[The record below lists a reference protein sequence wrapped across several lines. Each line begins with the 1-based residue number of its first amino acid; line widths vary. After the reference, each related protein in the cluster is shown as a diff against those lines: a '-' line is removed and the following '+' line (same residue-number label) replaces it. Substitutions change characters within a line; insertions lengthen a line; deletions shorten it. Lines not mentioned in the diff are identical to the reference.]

1 MVREILAKFGV
12 QFDTKPLEHGH
23 DQINATVEG
32 LKHLAHAVAGVF
44 AFHQI
49 EKFVEQVGEEAAQ
62 LRKASKQ
69 LGLNVQDLEN
79 FQFAAGQAGVGADA
93 LNMSLRFLERNAYEA
108 GKKSSEAGKYFK
120 SLGIE
125 VKGAN
130 GKVKPATEL
139 MLEAA
144 DAFKQIED
152 PSERTAAA
160 MRLFG
165 RSGYEMVP
173 MLELG
178 SEKLREYMGE
188 VEHLGGGFSDAFH
201 KASGEFRKH
210 HKAIGMLKRSIK
222 DQLALQAIPA
232 LMHVG
237 HAAEKMGLAFIKAN
251 KNGEMMRLAMSAFA
265 FMALS
270 RLPQIVAVLK
280 HMNWQLYLAA
290 AKLLAVFIL
299 LEDIVTWLRG
309 GESVIGDFFG
319 SFAPGVNEAAAQL
332 GQFFS
337 FITSSWDNLVK
348 ALSVIPSAIGMALT
362 VAGNELANGLVWMIS
377 WVQDQWDKLIR
388 SMHLPSWA
396 QDLLGTSNVSD
407 TSGKGNQRQ
416 AEADAQQSREQI
428 GKRFLATTEGSD
440 SWKAFTGAMA
450 AKQTADQNQ
459 AGWDK
464 SKGQAG
470 EFRWDMVSN
479 APTRAQA
486 QVPAAIV
493 KPTTQINDSSKTEVH
508 VEVHGATPANVAHKT
523 ATETARAVR
532 NQHNATRHALEH
544 VKE

>member
-1 MVREILAKFGV
+1 MVREVLAKFTAL
-12 QFDTKPLEHGH
+12 FDTHEIDKGH
-23 DQINATVEG
+23 DKINELVNN
-32 LKHLAHAVAGVF
+32 LKHFAHVIAGVF
-44 AFHQI
+44 AVHSI

-69 LGLNVQDLEN
+69 LGFNVQDLER
-79 FQFAAGQAGVGADA
+79 FQFAAGQAGVAADD
-93 LNMSLRFLERNAYEA
+93 LNTGLRFLERNAYEA
-108 GKKSSEAGKYFK
+108 GRKGGEVGKYFTA
-120 SLGIE
+120 LGIN

-130 GKVKPATEL
+130 GQIKPIIELVSEVSDQFRDIKDPAEQTAT
-139 MLEAA
+139 
-144 DAFKQIED
+144 
-152 PSERTAAA
+152 A

-165 RSGYEMVP
+165 RSGASIIPFLQMGSAEI
-173 MLELG
+173 ERLG
-178 SEKLREYMGE
+178 DE

-251 KNGEMMRLAMSAFA
+251 KNGEMMRLAMAAFA

-270 RLPQIVAVLK
+270 RLPQIVAALK

-290 AKLLAVFIL
+290 AKLLAVFII

-309 GESVIGDFFG
+309 GESVIGGFFG
-319 SFAPGVNEAAAQL
+319 LFAPGVNEAAAQL

-337 FITSSWDNLVK
+337 FITSSWDNLTK

-450 AKQTADQNQ
+450 AKQTAEQNQ

-486 QVPAAIV
+486 QVPAAIA